1 MPALLLKYISRLA
14 TNHLRRPKKAIS
26 VGKLTDLSSAGVQL
40 GVFAA
45 TTVPGA
51 WTAATAAAAATA
63 TGLACSL
70 VHCAP
75 CRTHVSADL
84 GASKT
89 VGVVTN
95 PASAPME
102 DVPRCAFS

>member
-1 MPALLLKYISRLA
+1 MWASSQTCLPQ
-14 TNHLRRPKKAIS
+14 
-26 VGKLTDLSSAGVQL
+26 VCSSACL
-40 GVFAA
+40 L
-45 TTVPGA
+45 PRKCPRA
-51 WTAATAAAAATA
+51 WRAGAATAAGAPAA